1 MEEEL
6 VKKECTLFLLSPTL
20 LYSRVNVSIMFELIL
35 YTENF
40 HYIDPG
46 TTSYIFQA
54 ILAAGITV
62 GVFFR
67 NIKFGLI
74 SIISKFKKKSE

>member
-1 MEEEL
+1 MEEHI
-6 VKKECTLFLLSPTL
+6 LFFVSPTL
-20 LYSRVNVSIMFELIL
+20 LYSRVIVSNMFEIIL

-40 HYIDPG
+40 YYIDPG

-74 SIISKFKKKSE
+74 SILSKFKKKSK